1 VEARALEPGPAETSR
16 QCVAMAARKKTSPAL
31 KRAAK
36 DLRKGGHDAG
46 LAMEER
52 RRIKALEAEV
62 KRLKKNDA
70 AQTKQIAAVAKKVAK
85 PTVARKK

>member
-1 VEARALEPGPAETSR
+1 MPAK
-16 QCVAMAARKKTSPAL
+16 KKTSPAL

-36 DLRKGGHDAG
+36 DLRRGGHDAG

-62 KRLKKNDA
+62 ERLKKSDA
-70 AQTKQIAAVAKKVAK
+70 RQNRKIDSVAKKVAPK
-85 PTVARKK
+85 KTARRKK